1 MGRTNALVAQVQEIR
16 RRGRMAL
23 CGYFLAGYPTP
34 EEFYRAVRAAGRL
47 DVIEFGL
54 PSVEPRLDG
63 PVISGAHQVVVGERG
78 LYTET
83 ALALLGGLRDLP
95 QPRIVMTY
103 AHEGRELDGFLS
115 LCQQHDVC
123 AILAPDLE
131 VDEAAYVSERARWL
145 GLAFV
150 GFGSNTMP
158 RARVAEMACMSDM
171 MYLQLAKGPTGS
183 ALTLGPEQLGELRD
197 LAAFV
202 RASNGHVLVAGGIGI
217 QSGEQISRLAEA
229 DLDMV
234 VVGTKLVHC
243 LQEDQPELERC
254 LEELSSATRGQ
265 ASERAPLA
273 DGHSEP
279 AVSR

>member
-1 MGRTNALVAQVQEIR
+1 MGRINSLIAHVQKIR
-16 RRGRMAL
+16 RRDRMAL

-83 ALALLGGLRDLP
+83 ALALLGGLRDLA
-95 QPRIVMTY
+95 QPRLVMTY
-103 AHEGRELDGFLS
+103 AREGRELDGFLS
-115 LCQQHDVC
+115 LCEKNAIS

-131 VDEAAYVSERARWL
+131 VDEAAYVSERAHWL

-158 RARVAEMACMSDM
+158 RARVAEMARMSDM
-171 MYLQLAKGPTGS
+171 MYVQLAKGPTGS
-183 ALTLGPEQLGELRD
+183 RLTLGEEQLAELRE

-202 RASNGHVLVAGGIGI
+202 RESNGDALVIGGIGI
-217 QSGEQISRLAEA
+217 QSGEQVARLAEA

-243 LQEDQPELERC
+243 LQEDQLDLESC
-254 LEELSSATRGQ
+254 LEELSNATRGQ
-265 ASERAPLA
+265 TGERALLS
-273 DGHSEP
+273 DGDSEP
-279 AVSR
+279 VAQR

>member
-1 MGRTNALVAQVQEIR
+1 MGRTNALVAHVQQIR

-23 CGYFLAGYPTP
+23 CGYLLAGYPTP

-78 LYTET
+78 IYTET
-83 ALALLGGLRDLP
+83 ALALLGGLRDLA
-95 QPRIVMTY
+95 QPRFVMTY
-103 AHEGRELDGFLS
+103 AREGRELDGFLS
-115 LCQQHDVC
+115 LCEKN

-150 GFGSNTMP
+150 GFCSNTMP
-158 RARVAEMACMSDM
+158 YARVAEMARISDV
-171 MYLQLAKGPTGS
+171 MYVQLAKGPTGS
-183 ALTLGPEQLGELRD
+183 SLTLGEEQLAELRD

-202 RASNGHVLVAGGIGI
+202 RESNGDTLVAGGIGI
-217 QSGEQISRLAEA
+217 QCGEQVARLAEA

-243 LQEDQPELERC
+243 LQEDQLDLEGC
-254 LEELSSATRGQ
+254 LEELSNAARGQ
-265 ASERAPLA
+265 AR
-273 DGHSEP
+273 EP
-279 AVSR
+279 AVLSDGDSEPVAPR